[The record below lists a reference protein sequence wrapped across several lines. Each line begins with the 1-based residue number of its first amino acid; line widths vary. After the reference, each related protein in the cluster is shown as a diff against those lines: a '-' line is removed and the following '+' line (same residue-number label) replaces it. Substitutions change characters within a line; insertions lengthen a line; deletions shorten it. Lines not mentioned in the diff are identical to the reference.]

1 MQLRFYPANILLFL
15 TAMLASQV
23 ASASNGYFPH
33 GVGAKNKAM
42 AGAGMALPEDAMAVV
57 NNPAVAVFLGNKIDI
72 GMSVFMPNRNYRT
85 FFGGNFGRNN
95 TFSIS
100 PANIDSDDELFII
113 PEIARNWQLTTDTAF
128 AIAFYMRSGMST
140 SYQGGQA
147 TFDPDGDGPLGITTL
162 PGTYG
167 DGTAGLDLSQGY
179 LDVTWAKRWGKR
191 TSLGVTA
198 VLAVQSLEVKGMG
211 GLAKYTQ
218 TFAASNGALM
228 PDKLSGNGRD
238 VNYGAGLKIG
248 LHRLLGNHFS
258 VGIMYQS
265 KINMGSNNTY
275 ADLFA
280 GGGDLDIPAWFRLG
294 LTWEPGDRFSL
305 SADLQ
310 QIWYSKI
317 DALGNSFNY
326 INACPA
332 TGLGGAD
339 LSSCLGGDNG
349 PGFGWKD
356 VPVFSFGTSWEV
368 TDRWT
373 ARAGIS
379 ISNQP
384 VPAAEN
390 ILNILLISLA
400 ETHYTAGLGYQL
412 GNGHELSFSF
422 MYAEEESLESRNQ
435 LDGSEVILLTTDQFD
450 FGLSYSW
457 EF

>member
-1 MQLRFYPANILLFL
+1 MQLRLFPANIILFL
-15 TAMLASQV
+15 SVMLVSQP

-42 AGAGMALPEDAMAVV
+42 AGAGMAFPEEAMAVV
-57 NNPAVAVFLGNKIDI
+57 NNPAVAIFLGNKIDI
-72 GMSVFMPNRNYRT
+72 GMSVLMPNRNYRT
-85 FFGGNFGRNN
+85 FFGGNSGRNN
-95 TFSIS
+95 AFSIS
-100 PANIDSDDELFII
+100 PANIDSDDDLFII
-113 PEIARNWQLTTDTAF
+113 PEIARSWQLTTDTAF
-128 AIAFYMRSGMST
+128 AFAFYMRSGMST
-140 SYQGGQA
+140 SYPGGQA

-167 DGTAGLDLSQGY
+167 DGTAGLDLTQGF

-191 TSLGVTA
+191 TSLGVAA
-198 VLAVQSLEVKGMG
+198 VLAVQSLEAKGIS

-218 TFAASNGALM
+218 TFVASNGAQV

-238 VNYGAGLKIG
+238 VNYGAGFKIG
-248 LHRLLGNHFS
+248 LHRLFGDQFS
-258 VGIMYQS
+258 FGIMYQS
-265 KINMGSNNTY
+265 KINMGSNKDY
-275 ADLFA
+275 SDLLA
-280 GGGDLDIPAWFRLG
+280 GAGDLDIPAWFRLG
-294 LTWEPGDRFSL
+294 LTWKPGARFSL

-317 DALGNSFNY
+317 DALGNSFSH

-332 TGLGGAD
+332 AGLGGVD
-339 LSSCLGGDNG
+339 LGSCLGGDNG

-356 VPVFSFGTSWEV
+356 VPVLSFGSSWEV

-373 ARAGIS
+373 VRVGIS

-400 ETHYTAGLGYQL
+400 ETHYTAGLSYQL

-422 MYAEEESLESRNQ
+422 MYAEEESLESLSQ
-435 LDGSEVILLTTDQFD
+435 LDGSEVILLTTDQYD